1 MAKSNAAIGFLSKFG
16 IKSSGS
22 NYTMVA
28 EVVSISVPSMSRE
41 TVDVTHL
48 GSDDK
53 TKEFIAGLKES
64 GEAVIT
70 INFVPSVADV
80 LVTAFEAEEGD
91 FRILFPSGTVAL
103 DFHGIPT
110 EYAIGELVK
119 DDKMSATFTV
129 KASGKATLSTV
140 TAG

>member
-1 MAKSNAAIGFLSKFG
+1 MAKSKASIGFNSKFG
-16 IKSSGS
+16 IKGAGDT
-22 NYTMVA
+22 YVMVA
-28 EVVSISVPSMSRE
+28 EVVSISVPNMSRE
-41 TVDVTHL
+41 TIDVTHL

-53 TKEFIAGLKES
+53 TKEFIAGLKET

-70 INFVPSVADV
+70 INFVPMVADV

-91 FRILFPSGTVAL
+91 YRILFPSGTTAL

-129 KASGKATLSTV
+129 KASGKATLTTV
-140 TAG
+140 SAG